1 MVGDIEIF
9 KMVIVLT
16 LNSLVILL
24 TWSIWQ
30 LIAIFLTLGTSQMT
44 ILYDFKQAMVVLL
57 SMGKIV

>member
-9 KMVIVLT
+9 KLVIVLT